1 MNEIVQRRLF
11 SKGTVSL
18 LGPSSLAALA
28 TFPRSRRYMGHFLV
42 GTNTDTESDA
52 LCSVM
57 CVYYTVI
64 DENLFESNKLSLLV
78 SVQRSRLSGL
88 SVGSVCV

>member
-42 GTNTDTESDA
+42 GTNTDTEST
-52 LCSVM
+52 LQCNVRVLHCNRRESVR
-57 CVYYTVI
+57 
-64 DENLFESNKLSLLV
+64 E
-78 SVQRSRLSGL
+78 
-88 SVGSVCV
+88 